1 MSNHAIRKRL
11 GFFSTALCLF
21 LSVAFLPF
29 ALLAQNPRGTLRG
42 VVQDAS
48 GGRVPAAK
56 IVVQAAGS
64 SLRREASGAS
74 RGEFRLDDLLPGTY
88 RLRVEALGFA
98 VASADVDVVVSS
110 VSEIIV
116 TMKPPSMQQTVN
128 VKVAASAIP
137 RQSIDTA

>member
-1 MSNHAIRKRL
+1 MSNRTIAKRL
-11 GFFSTALCLF
+11 GFCALF
-21 LSVAFLPF
+21 LFVAVAFLPF

-64 SLRREASGAS
+64 SLRREASGDS

-88 RLRVEALGFA
+88 RLHVEARGSRE
-98 VASADVDVVVSS
+98 ASADVGV
-110 VSEIIV
+110 
-116 TMKPPSMQQTVN
+116 
-128 VKVAASAIP
+128 
-137 RQSIDTA
+137 